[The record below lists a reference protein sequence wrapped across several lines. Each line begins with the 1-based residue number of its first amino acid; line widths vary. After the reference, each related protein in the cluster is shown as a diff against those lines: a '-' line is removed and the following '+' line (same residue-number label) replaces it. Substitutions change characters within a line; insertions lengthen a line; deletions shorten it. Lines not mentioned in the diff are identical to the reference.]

1 MTSQQMMDYK
11 SIDSKYRQMLLP
23 EEKEMMIRE
32 KLFLTN
38 KLLKLVSIGITDAS
52 SDLTNG
58 FIHIIR
64 NKLKLVIYIHNGD
77 LRNIVKYYCKHKK
90 MARDFIE
97 FVEELVE
104 QNRET
109 EGNYLRVCN
118 FLGRE
123 VNNYQPLID
132 KSIEDYMD
140 FIHNSDL
147 SKFSWLLDVFA

>member
-1 MTSQQMMDYK
+1 
-11 SIDSKYRQMLLP
+11 
-23 EEKEMMIRE
+23 
-32 KLFLTN
+32 
-38 KLLKLVSIGITDAS
+38 
-52 SDLTNG
+52 
-58 FIHIIR
+58 
-64 NKLKLVIYIHNGD
+64 
-77 LRNIVKYYCKHKK
+77 

-147 SKFSWLLDVFA
+147 SQFSWLLDVFA